1 MISKTFQGGNRV
13 YFFKINIPKFNQRRL
28 CMIKYIGE
36 MYNYRVVDSIIIFRT
51 LYLLITYGVNLDSK
65 YFKIVFLNKIF

>member
-1 MISKTFQGGNRV
+1 
-13 YFFKINIPKFNQRRL
+13 
-28 CMIKYIGE
+28 MIKYIGE